1 MKKGIEN
8 ITAILKT
15 EVPKLKSQHNVATL
29 EVFGAFVRETQTAN
43 SNVDILVSFTK
54 SPSLFRFLEL
64 EYFLSE
70 LLGVKV
76 DLVMRNSLK
85 PNIGRRILS
94 ETQPII

>member
-1 MKKGIEN
+1 M
-8 ITAILKT
+8 
-15 EVPKLKSQHNVATL
+15 ATL
-29 EVFGAFVRETQTAN
+29 EIFGSFVRETQTAN
-43 SNVDILVSFTK
+43 SDMDILVSFTK